1 MIGARG
7 NRKSEALDILPRG
20 LGIRD
25 KLLAFTLV
33 IAFAIIFGL
42 ASTAFFLTAEALRQ
56 VRLDGFRSL
65 RQSLSEV
72 ITRFLADR
80 RRDIATQAESQTFRY
95 AAAELCAGYRSLISD
110 LQDGGLPVDAKLI
123 EKLRAELRE
132 GYQKS
137 FRTESDG
144 SASAA
149 NPAIEAID
157 QLSWEGVLVQYV
169 YLLKNPALVSTKEEN
184 NLSTEIATNPNLDP
198 SIRAAFVKTMFAEVM
213 DRYHPAI
220 QSVVRRNDY
229 SDLLL
234 IDNAGN
240 VVYTY
245 HKRWD
250 LGTNVF
256 HGWQTIGAL
265 KKVYLGAWYSPI
277 PDDRPDGVDRV
288 MITDLERYPGAYN
301 LPVLF
306 MGCAIADRLGSRQ
319 AVLVHEIASQEL
331 TNIVTFEK
339 HWPEVGLGNTG
350 QAYIIGPDHLLRTES
365 RFLDQLPDTA
375 TVATS
380 NLDGTP
386 GPRSSVLAAPLNN
399 LATDRLFSDEANVNS
414 GEVTFIDER
423 GHEALGLFAPIAVPE
438 LDWGLVIRIDTS
450 EAFQPAS
457 DLARSVATVGLV
469 ILVIGVCGTLFFAH
483 FLLRPIGKLVATAEQ
498 IGSGNLS
505 ARAPVITTDEVG
517 FLATRFNYMVDQV
530 EERNAQVR
538 KILETVNEGLLL
550 IGPDLI
556 IQPSYS
562 RATSKI
568 FRRELAGLHFLE
580 ILHPADNWELE
591 PIVAPEILSAT
602 AGYLDLLFTP
612 KVKDKL
618 IQQTNPLTEVEYHD
632 HTGSSRSQL
641 KIVEFQF
648 NRVLDQGKISQIMVT
663 VVDSTTKILLGRQIR
678 ENEAKART
686 QIEMLFGIIHIEPA
700 TLAEFLDQTE
710 EQVTELLRALESEQY
725 GSRTG
730 ESGSERSSRYK
741 RLLEKMSRS
750 LHLLK
755 GNASVIQLTYFEK
768 LASDL
773 EEKIVTVRTGKTISG
788 EEFLPITSGLASI
801 ADQVAMTRELIQ
813 RLIAMQTTFGGKND
827 VGKGVDRNVD
837 ISPTVASLVDD
848 IATTHDL
855 VDRLM
860 EMQTAFGKKQKIGDR
875 FEQLAEFA
883 RAVAERNDK
892 LVDVILEISLDG
904 EDIPRHLIDPVQTI
918 LTQFVRNAV
927 CHGIEFPKE
936 RLAKMKNPTGTVQI
950 SAGRG
955 VDESFSF
962 GVRDDG
968 KGLDV
973 QAIRNQAVKMAY
985 ASTETI
991 QNWSGDELKE
1001 LLFRSGFTTLD
1012 HPTRDGGRGIG
1023 LDAVRDLA
1031 AQIGGS
1037 VFINT
1042 ERDVYCEFRLKIP
1055 GK

>member
-7 NRKSEALDILPRG
+7 NSKSEALDILPRG

-25 KLLAFTLV
+25 KLLVFTLL

-42 ASTAFFLTAEALRQ
+42 ASTAFFLTAEALRRA
-56 VRLDGFRSL
+56 RLDGFRSL

-72 ITRFLADR
+72 VTRFLADHR
-80 RRDIATQAESQTFRY
+80 RNIATQAESQTFRY
-95 AAAELCAGYRSLISD
+95 AAAELTAGYKSLVSD
-110 LQDGGLPVDAKLI
+110 LQDAGLQVDAELI
-123 EKLRAELRE
+123 ENLRHQLRA
-132 GYQKS
+132 GYQRS
-137 FRTESDG
+137 FQTG
-144 SASAA
+144 SASGATSV
-149 NPAIEAID
+149 PGIEAID

-169 YLLKNPALVSTKEEN
+169 YLLKNPSPVSAKEEN
-184 NLSTEIATNPNLDP
+184 NLSSEIATNSDLDP
-198 SIRAAFVKTMFAEVM
+198 AIRAAFVKTMFAEVM

-220 QSVVRRNDY
+220 QAVVRRNSY

-256 HGWQTIGAL
+256 RGWQATGAL

-306 MGCAIADRLGSRQ
+306 LSCAIADRLGSRQ
-319 AVLVHEIASQEL
+319 AVLVHEVASQEL
-331 TNIVTFEK
+331 TDIVTFEK

-350 QAYIIGPDHLLRTES
+350 QAYIIGPDQMLRTES
-365 RFLDQLPDTA
+365 RFLDQLPSTA
-375 TVATS
+375 TVATN

-386 GPRSSVLAAPLNN
+386 GPRSSVLAAPLHN
-399 LATDRLFSDEANVNS
+399 LATERLFSDEANVNS
-414 GEVTFIDER
+414 GEVTFVDER
-423 GHEALGLFAPIAVPE
+423 GHEALGLFAPIAIPE

-483 FLLRPIGKLVATAEQ
+483 FLLKPIGMLVATAEQ
-498 IGSGNLS
+498 IGSGNIS

-517 FLATRFNYMVDQV
+517 FLATRFNYMIDQV
-530 EERNAQVR
+530 EQRNQQVR

-550 IGPDLI
+550 IGPDLV

-562 RATSKI
+562 RATSTI
-568 FRRELAGLHFLE
+568 FRRELAGLHFLD
-580 ILHPADNWELE
+580 LLRPAENWALE
-591 PIVAPEILSAT
+591 PAVASDVLSAT
-602 AGYLDLLFTP
+602 AGYLDLLFNR

-618 IQQTNPLTEVEYHD
+618 IQQTNPLTEVEFHD
-632 HTGSSRSQL
+632 HAEGARSSV

-648 NRVLDQGKISQIMVT
+648 NRVFDQGKITQIMVT
-663 VVDSTTKILLGRQIR
+663 VLDSTTKILLGRQIR
-678 ENEAKART
+678 ENEAKARS
-686 QIEMLFGIIHIEPA
+686 QIEMLFGIIHIDA
-700 TLAEFLDQTE
+700 TTLAEFLDQTDA
-710 EQVTELLRALESEQY
+710 QITELLRALESEQY
-725 GSRTG
+725 GSKAG
-730 ESGSERSSRYK
+730 ESSTDRSSRYR
-741 RLLEKMSRS
+741 RLLEKMARS

-755 GNASVIQLTYFEK
+755 GNAAMIQLTYFEK

-773 EEKIVTVRTGKTISG
+773 EEKIASVRSGKTISG
-788 EEFLPITSGLASI
+788 EEFLPITTSLASI
-801 ADQVAMTRELIQ
+801 VDQVAMTRDLIQ
-813 RLIAMQTTFGGKND
+813 RLIAMQTTFTKKENMERPSGQKAD
-827 VGKGVDRNVD
+827 FTK
-837 ISPTVASLVDD
+837 TVASIVDQVGMNRAL
-848 IATTHDL
+848 IQ
-855 VDRLM
+855 RLM
-860 EMQTAFGKKQKIGDR
+860 TMQGAFGRKQKLQDR
-875 FEQLAEFA
+875 FGQLAEFA
-883 RAVAERNDK
+883 RTAAERNEK
-892 LVDVILEISLDG
+892 RIDVVLEISLDG
-904 EDIPRHLIDPVQTI
+904 EDIPRHLLDPVQNI

-927 CHGIEFPKE
+927 IHGIELPKE
-936 RLAKMKNPTGTVQI
+936 RLAKTKNPVGMIRI
-950 SAGRG
+950 SASREPDGALW
-955 VDESFSF
+955 F
-962 GVRDDG
+962 GVWDDG
-968 KGLDV
+968 KGLNTQELKD
-973 QAIRNQAVKMAY
+973 QAVKLLY
-985 ASTETI
+985 ASMDTI
-991 QNWSGDELKE
+991 QDWTGDELKE

-1037 VFINT
+1037 VSVNT
-1042 ERDVYCEFRLKIP
+1042 EQDVYCEFRLKIP